1 MRYSYTKD
9 NKNGRVPLPLSDQV
23 ELSALQEHD
32 TVGPT
37 TSPNSPFQEIIHCTA
52 PTSIRRHVSHHRI
65 LRLFPEK
72 KPRASPTVHLSQPPP
87 LYIPLLLSSTHLS
100 VYFQSF
106 DEFFL
111 PSLPLP
117 LVFFFFFFYFYE
129 VIDQLRMG
137 NHKKL
142 LQFLRPADTA
152 VAAARLSDDDDDGGA
167 PSSVP
172 PSPMSTW
179 SGRTSAA
186 ASPSPYVMS
195 PWVNLP
201 GFGVGGGDEMVAGG
215 GGTGLLG
222 SLVKEDGH
230 VYSLAAAGE
239 LLYTGTDSKN
249 VRVWRHRREFAGFR
263 SGSGLVKAIV
273 VAGDGRIY
281 TGHQDGKVRVWRAS
295 ADDPAVHR
303 RVGSLPG
310 LGDVLRS
317 AVRPSRYV
325 ETRRRHSALWLR
337 HFDAVSCL
345 SLDAAAGL
353 LYSGRGTRRSRC
365 GACRTRGASSRC
377 GRTTTPSTRWPPPG
391 STRWCSPARR
401 TGRSR
406 CGGGAGRA
414 VPRGTPWSG
423 CCGRAKRGHRHR
435 RGRGGA
441 RRVRRLL
448 GRRRHALAV
457 AARRRRCRRATEER
471 RALRGHRMAVLCLAV
486 AGRVVVRLRRPD
498 DLRVAARGGRR
509 PRQPR
514 RARRPHGP
522 RQVRRHGRGGR
533 HRRRQAVGGLQRQ
546 PGRLRQG
553 VARLEHPDAAAART
567 PAHGW
572 KATPSPLGAWTPYA
586 ATPARKRMAA
596 A

>member
-1 MRYSYTKD
+1 
-9 NKNGRVPLPLSDQV
+9 
-23 ELSALQEHD
+23 
-32 TVGPT
+32 
-37 TSPNSPFQEIIHCTA
+37 
-52 PTSIRRHVSHHRI
+52 
-65 LRLFPEK
+65 
-72 KPRASPTVHLSQPPP
+72 
-87 LYIPLLLSSTHLS
+87 
-100 VYFQSF
+100 
-106 DEFFL
+106 
-111 PSLPLP
+111 
-117 LVFFFFFFYFYE
+117 
-129 VIDQLRMG
+129 MG

-353 LYSGRGTRRSRC
+353 LYSGSWDKTFKVWRVSDSRC
-365 GACRTRGASSRC
+365 LESVRAHDDAVNTVAAAGFDALVFTGSADGAVKVWRRE
-377 GRTTTPSTRWPPPG
+377 PG
-391 STRWCSPARR
+391 K
-401 TGRSR
+401 
-406 CGGGAGRA
+406 GGA
-414 VPRGTPWSG
+414 T
-423 CCGRAKRGHRHR
+423 
-435 RGRGGA
+435 
-441 RRVRRLL
+441 
-448 GRRRHALAV
+448 RHAMERVLRKGESAVTAIAV
-457 AARRRRCRRATEER
+457 AAEARVVGSADRTISVWRREEGADHAR
-471 RALRGHRMAVLCLAV
+471 LAVLAGHTGPVKCV
-486 AGRVVVRLRRPD
+486 AMDEEDDTAGDKRWVVYSGSLDGSVKVWRVSST
-498 DLRVAARGGRR
+498 
-509 PRQPR
+509 
-514 RARRPHGP
+514 
-522 RQVRRHGRGGR
+522 
-533 HRRRQAVGGLQRQ
+533 
-546 PGRLRQG
+546 
-553 VARLEHPDAAAART
+553 PDAAAART

>member
-1 MRYSYTKD
+1 
-9 NKNGRVPLPLSDQV
+9 
-23 ELSALQEHD
+23 
-32 TVGPT
+32 
-37 TSPNSPFQEIIHCTA
+37 
-52 PTSIRRHVSHHRI
+52 
-65 LRLFPEK
+65 
-72 KPRASPTVHLSQPPP
+72 
-87 LYIPLLLSSTHLS
+87 
-100 VYFQSF
+100 
-106 DEFFL
+106 
-111 PSLPLP
+111 
-117 LVFFFFFFYFYE
+117 
-129 VIDQLRMG
+129 MG

-152 VAAARLSDDDDDGGA
+152 VAAARSSDDDDDGGA

-172 PSPMSTW
+172 PSPMSSW
-179 SGRTSAA
+179 SGRTSSAA

-201 GFGVGGGDEMVAGG
+201 GFGVGGGGGGDEVVAGG

-353 LYSGRGTRRSRC
+353 LYSGSWDKTFKVWRVSDSRC
-365 GACRTRGASSRC
+365 LESVRAHDDAVNTVAAAGFDALVFTGSADGAVKVWRREPGKGGATRHAMERVLRKGESAVTAIAVAAEARVVYVGSSDGAV
-377 GRTTTPSTRWPPPG
+377 THWQ
-391 STRWCSPARR
+391 WRR
-401 TGRSR
+401 
-406 CGGGAGRA
+406 GGAGVA
-414 VPRGTPWSG
+414 GPPRN
-423 CCGRAKRGHRHR
+423 
-435 RGRGGA
+435 GG
-441 RRVRRLL
+441 
-448 GRRRHALAV
+448 
-457 AARRRRCRRATEER
+457 
-471 RALRGHRMAVLCLAV
+471 ALRGHRMAVLCLAV
-486 AGRVVVRLRRPD
+486 AGRVVVSGSADRTISVWRREEGAD
-498 DLRVAARGGRR
+498 
-509 PRQPR
+509 
-514 RARRPHGP
+514 H
-522 RQVRRHGRGGR
+522 
-533 HRRRQAVGGLQRQ
+533 
-546 PGRLRQG
+546 
-553 VARLEHPDAAAART
+553 ARLAVLAGHTGPVKCVAMDEEDDTAGDKRWVVYSGSLDGSVKVWRVSSTPDAAAART